1 MWKERRRS
9 PPEAAISKEFSLDA
23 VLTQLKALSDR
34 RAVAGMARFGIPI
47 QNALGISVPVL
58 RKMARQ
64 IGPNHRLAQ
73 ELWGSGLLEA
83 RIVAALVEVPE
94 MVTEQQMQRW
104 VKDFDSWAVCDCCC
118 ANLFDKTT
126 VAYRKALEWSGQ
138 DEEFVKRAGFALMA
152 ALAVH
157 DKNAGN
163 AKFLKFLPVVKRESI
178 DERNFV
184 KKAVNWALRQIG
196 KRNAKLNQAAV
207 KTAQQIRKSDS
218 KSARWI
224 AADALRELTSEAVQ
238 ERLRRK
244 TGLAPVRAV
253 L

>member
-1 MWKERRRS
+1 MWKERGRS

-23 VLTQLKALSDR
+23 ALTQLKALSDR
-34 RAVAGMARFGIPI
+34 RAVAGMARFGIPA

-58 RKMARQ
+58 RNMARQ

-73 ELWGSGLLEA
+73 ELWGSGLLKA

-94 MVTEQQMQRW
+94 MVTEQQMELW
-104 VKDFDSWAVCDCCC
+104 VKISTPGLFACCC

-184 KKAVNWALRQIG
+184 KKAVNW
-196 KRNAKLNQAAV
+196 
-207 KTAQQIRKSDS
+207 
-218 KSARWI
+218 
-224 AADALRELTSEAVQ
+224 
-238 ERLRRK
+238 
-244 TGLAPVRAV
+244 GLAPNRKTQCKVKPGSRQNCATDPEVRFQV
-253 L
+253 RKVDCC